1 MLNDDNEYAA
11 CVNSSVQKLQ
21 QWLTKCKW
29 KCENDHNRGTGNVE
43 ALEQKKKK
51 CCQVES
57 EHKDT
62 SFDTLRHAVTL
73 WSHKEVICL
82 WNIERAQLRKKSLSP
97 KRVFIQIVHITI
109 NLPFSMRDI
118 LLWTRVS
125 FKAVVANLHDKS
137 LLHWMSF
144 IFWTYSIVFT
154 SKWIDLT
161 KSFCSLLIDLHPVM
175 ANMQYVYVTLC

>member
-1 MLNDDNEYAA
+1 MLHVWIVQSRSYIND
-11 CVNSSVQKLQ
+11 
-21 QWLTKCKW
+21 WL
-29 KCENDHNRGTGNVE
+29 NASGNVRLIITE
-43 ALEQKKKK
+43 AQGMWKHVGKKKK

-82 WNIERAQLRKKSLSP
+82 WNIERAQLRKKKSLSP
-97 KRVFIQIVHITI
+97 KCVFIQIVHITI